1 MAFPSSPING
11 QQYTSN
17 GIVYQYNST
26 KGTWQALNT
35 ASTTQFNDFIQ
46 ANSLTYSV
54 VFGV

>member
-1 MAFPSSPING
+1 MAFPSSPTNG

-26 KGTWQALNT
+26 KGAWQALNT
-35 ASTTQFNDFIQ
+35 ASTTQFNEYIQ
-46 ANSLTYSV
+46 AQSLTYSV

>member
-1 MAFPSSPING
+1 MAFPSTPTNG

-26 KGTWQALNT
+26 KGAWQALNT
-35 ASTTQFNDFIQ
+35 ASSTQFNNFIQ
-46 ANSLTYSV
+46 QTSLTYSV